1 MFRPATSPPHLAT
14 LVFLT
19 AMSVLTLNMFVPAL
33 ASIAKSFNTDY
44 AIANLAIAGYLAI
57 TAFVQL
63 IAGPLS
69 DRFGRRPILLGSMT
83 LFVIASIGCTF
94 ATDIWTFLAFRVL
107 QSAVVTGSVLSSAI
121 VRDMVGKDKT
131 ASLLGYI
138 SMAMAIA
145 PMIAPVIGGILDGI
159 FGWRSNFWAYVGFGI
174 IALALV
180 WMDVGETNTRKSNS
194 MKAQIKTYPLL
205 LKAPLFWGNALA
217 PAFGVGAF
225 FSFIAGA
232 PMIAPAVFGIS
243 APVLGLYLGS
253 ITAGFATG
261 SFLSGRYAT
270 RVRIT
275 SIMLTGRIIACVAL
289 IVALG
294 LSWMGIETQAAF
306 FGPILFVGMA
316 NGLTTPGAYAGVVSV
331 RPELAGSASGL
342 VGALT
347 LGTGAVLTSLTGAL
361 LVPETGVPTLLIIMF
376 LTSTASLC
384 AVLYVRANE
393 PTPQP

>member
-14 LVFLT
+14 LVIMT
-19 AMSVLTLNMFVPAL
+19 AMSVLTLNMFLPAL
-33 ASIAKSFNTDY
+33 PGIAASFDTDY
-44 AIANLAIAGYLAI
+44 AIANLAIAGYLGI

-69 DRFGRRPILLGSMT
+69 DRFGRRPILLGAMVI
-83 LFVIASIGCTF
+83 FVVASIGCTL
-94 ATDIWTFLAFRVL
+94 ATEIWTFLAFRML

-121 VRDMVGKDKT
+121 VRDMVSKDKT

-145 PMIAPVIGGILDGI
+145 PMIAPVIGGILEQL
-159 FGWRSNFWAYVGFGI
+159 FGWRSNFWAYVGFGV

-180 WMDVGETNTRKSNS
+180 WADVGETNPRKSNS
-194 MKAQIKTYPLL
+194 MKAQIRTYPALL
-205 LKAPLFWGNALA
+205 TAPLFWGNALA

-225 FSFIAGA
+225 FSFLAGA
-232 PMIAPAVFGIS
+232 PTIAPAVFGIS
-243 APVLGLYLGS
+243 TPVLGLYLGS

-275 SIMLTGRIIACVAL
+275 SIMLSGRLIACAAL
-289 IVALG
+289 IIALG
-294 LSWMGIETQAAF
+294 LSWMGVETQAAF

-316 NGLTTPGAYAGVVSV
+316 NGLTTPGAFAGVVSV
-331 RPELAGSASGL
+331 RPDLAGSASGL

-347 LGTGAVLTSLTGAL
+347 LGTGAILTSLTGSL
-361 LVPETGVPTLLIIMF
+361 LVPETGIPTLLMIMF
-376 LTSTASLC
+376 VTSTLSLC

-393 PTPQP
+393 PAPQP